1 MSSQCQRPLLFV
13 QLSCTQTMQ
22 QLLPL
27 ALSLTS
33 PHAIA
38 HQKKPDLVNVM
49 TQINSSD
56 AAKVQIAKLRAQ
68 INQHNYQYYV
78 LDNPSIPDAD
88 FDLLFRQLQQL
99 EQQFPELVTAD
110 SPTQRV
116 GAKPLDKFGQVQH
129 QVPMLSLD
137 NAFADEDFLAFYQR
151 MADRLDQQT
160 EFSFCAEPKLDGL
173 AVSIRY
179 ENGQLVQ
186 AATRGDGYTGED
198 ITSNI
203 KTIRCIPLCLQ
214 GDFPAVLEVR
224 GEVFMPLAG
233 FERMNEEAK
242 QKGDKVFANP
252 RNAAA
257 GSLRQLDP
265 KITASRPLSF
275 YAYAVGAVQDPDNKL
290 DNQSHY
296 QRLQQLKS
304 WGLPVCPEIRLC
316 KGANEALEYHQSIG
330 EKRSSLP
337 YEIDGVVL
345 KVDSLAQQ
353 LALGFVSRAPRWAI
367 AFKFPAQEK
376 TTRLLDVEFQVGRT
390 GSITP
395 VARLEPVSVGGVTV
409 SNATLHNQDE
419 IQRLGIQIGDTVI
432 VRRAGD
438 VIPQIVAVVPEL
450 REQSREIVFPSQCP
464 VCQSDIERV
473 EGEAVSRCS
482 GGLYCPAQQKEAL
495 KHFVSRKALDVEGLG
510 DKLIEQLVDEG
521 LVHTPADI
529 FKLDMPALVGLE
541 RMGEKLA
548 LKLLAAINNAKTTT
562 LPRFI
567 YALGIRDVGEATA
580 LNLANHFRSL
590 EALQQATL
598 EQLLA
603 VADVG
608 AVVAGRL
615 LHFFQDTHQQQVIS
629 DLVAIGLHWPEIAAK
644 AEVAQPLAGQTLVL
658 TGTLTAMGR
667 DEAKDKLQQLGAKV
681 AGSVSAK
688 THAVIAGDNAG
699 SKLAKAEELGVAVW
713 TEEQMLALFAEHG
726 L

>member
-316 KGANEALEYHQSIG
+316 QGANEALAYHQQIG

-450 REQSREIVFPSQCP
+450 REQSREIVFPTQCP
-464 VCQSDIERV
+464 VCQSDIERI

-541 RMGEKLA
+541 RMGEKSA

-615 LHFFQDTHQQQVIS
+615 LHFFQDAHQQQVIS
-629 DLVAIGLHWPEIAAK
+629 DLVAVGLHWPEIAAK

-713 TEEQMLALFAEHG
+713 TEDQMLALFAEHG

>member
-1 MSSQCQRPLLFV
+1 MSDIQ
-13 QLSCTQTMQ
+13 TQIDRLRQ
-22 QLLPL
+22 QL
-27 ALSLTS
+27 
-33 PHAIA
+33 
-38 HQKKPDLVNVM
+38 NF
-49 TQINSSD
+49 
-56 AAKVQIAKLRAQ
+56 
-68 INQHNYQYYV
+68 HNYQYYV
-78 LDNPSIPDAD
+78 EDAPSIPDAD
-88 FDLLFRQLQQL
+88 YDRLYQQLQQL
-99 EQQFPELVTAD
+99 ELAHPQLITAE

-116 GAKPLDKFGQVQH
+116 GAKPLEKFGQVTH
-129 QVPMLSLD
+129 QIPMLSLD
-137 NAFADEDFLAFYQR
+137 NAFEDADFTAFCQR

-179 ENGQLVQ
+179 EQGVLTQ

-203 KTIRCIPLCLQ
+203 KTIRCIPLKLQ
-214 GDFPAVLEVR
+214 GDFPPVLEVR

-233 FERMNEEAK
+233 FEKMNDEARLRN
-242 QKGDKVFANP
+242 DKVFANP

-275 YAYAVGAVQDPDNKL
+275 YAYAVGAVDDPAALLSSN
-290 DNQSHY
+290 SHY

-304 WGLPVCPEIRLC
+304 WGLPVCPEIQLC
-316 KGANEALEYHQSIG
+316 QGETAALDYHKAILARRANLA
-330 EKRSSLP
+330 

-353 LALGFVSRAPRWAI
+353 LALGFVSRAPRWAV

-376 TTRLLDVEFQVGRT
+376 TTRLLDVDFQVGRT

-419 IQRLGIQIGDTVI
+419 INRLGIEIGDTVI

-438 VIPQIVAVVPEL
+438 VIPQIVAVVL
-450 REQSREIVFPSQCP
+450 EQRGETTPIVFPQSCP
-464 VCQSDIERV
+464 VCQSDVERI
-473 EGEAVSRCS
+473 EGEAVTRCT
-482 GGLYCPAQQKEAL
+482 GGLYCAAQRKEAL
-495 KHFVSRKALDVEGLG
+495 KHFVARKALDIEGLG
-510 DKLIEQLVDEG
+510 DKLIEQLVDEQ
-521 LVHTPADI
+521 LVKTPADI
-529 FKLDMPALVGLE
+529 FNLDMPALVGLE
-541 RMGEKLA
+541 RMGEKSA
-548 LKLLAAINNAKTTT
+548 LKLLQAIEAAKHTT

-580 LNLANHFRSL
+580 LNLSQHFRSL
-590 EALQQATL
+590 PALQGAGL
-598 EQLLA
+598 EQLLE

-608 AVVAGRL
+608 SVVAGRL
-615 LHFFQDTHQQQVIS
+615 LHFFQDAHQQQVIA
-629 DLVAIGLHWPEIAAK
+629 DLLQVGLHWPEIAAK
-644 AEVAQPLAGQTLVL
+644 AQTAQPLIGQTLVL

-713 TEEQMLALFAEHG
+713 SEQQMLDLFAAHG

>member
-1 MSSQCQRPLLFV
+1 M
-13 QLSCTQTMQ
+13 
-22 QLLPL
+22 
-27 ALSLTS
+27 
-33 PHAIA
+33 
-38 HQKKPDLVNVM
+38 PDLVDVM
-49 TQINSSD
+49 TQIFSSD
-56 AAKVQIAKLRAQ
+56 AAKQQIDQLRQQ

-88 FDLLFRQLQQL
+88 YDALFKQLQQL
-99 EQQFPELVTAD
+99 EQQFPELVSVD

-129 QVPMLSLD
+129 QLPMLSLD
-137 NAFADEDFLAFYQR
+137 NAFANDDFLAFYQR

-160 EFSFCAEPKLDGL
+160 EFKFCAEPKLDGL

-179 ENGQLVQ
+179 ENGLLVQ

-203 KTIRCIPLCLQ
+203 KTIRCIPLTLQ
-214 GDFPAVLEVR
+214 GKFPAVLEVR
-224 GEVFMPLAG
+224 GEVFMPLDG
-233 FERMNEEAK
+233 FEKMNEAAK
-242 QKGDKVFANP
+242 QRGDKIFANP

-275 YAYAVGAVQDPDNKL
+275 YAYAVGVVEDPDNLL

-296 QRLQQLKS
+296 GRLQQLKN

-316 KGANEALEYHQSIG
+316 QGADKALAYHQQIG

-345 KVDSLAQQ
+345 KVDNLAQQ

-419 IQRLGIQIGDTVI
+419 INRLGIQIGDTVI

-438 VIPQIVAVVPEL
+438 VIPQVVAVVLAE
-450 REQSREIVFPSQCP
+450 RTQSQPIVFPQQCP

-482 GGLYCPAQQKEAL
+482 GGLYCPAQRKEAL
-495 KHFVSRKALDVEGLG
+495 KHFVARKALDVDGLG

-521 LVHTPADI
+521 LVHNPADI

-541 RMGEKLA
+541 RMGEKSA
-548 LKLLAAINNAKTTT
+548 LKLLAAINTAKNTT

-580 LNLANHFRSL
+580 LNLANHFRTL
-590 EALQQATL
+590 PALQQASL

-615 LHFFQDTHQQQVIS
+615 LHFFQDAHQQQVVSELIA
-629 DLVAIGLHWPEIAAK
+629 VGIRWPDIEAK

-713 TEEQMLALFAEHG
+713 TEDQMLALFAEHG